1 MIETKNNFISAKNSL
16 TNKEYSVD
24 ENICEA
30 ILTLDKIAKKI
41 RYSREKKGSI
51 NFNKQEVSFKL
62 DKDNNPVDLKFKESK
77 DANRLIEEFILM
89 ANKKVAELFNE
100 IKKQKYIFRIHDLP
114 DKEKLKSLKTII
126 KSFGY
131 TLDLSSKKGI
141 SSSLNKLLREVKG
154 KQEQNLIES
163 LALRSMSKAE
173 YSTNNIGHYGLAF
186 DNYTHFT
193 SPIRRYPDVLVHR
206 LVQYILDKKYGKLD
220 KSLQKKAEY
229 CSKQEYNAV
238 KAERESIKFMQIK
251 FMQNEV
257 GNTFNGIISGV
268 SDWGLYVELDAN
280 KCEGMVHVKDIEDDK
295 YLYSME
301 EQMLIGRATNK
312 KFQLGDKITIKV
324 KKADLIKKHLDFTII

>member
-1 MIETKNNFISAKNSL
+1 M
-16 TNKEYSVD
+16 
-24 ENICEA
+24 
-30 ILTLDKIAKKI
+30 
-41 RYSREKKGSI
+41 
-51 NFNKQEVSFKL
+51 
-62 DKDNNPVDLKFKESK
+62 
-77 DANRLIEEFILM
+77 
-89 ANKKVAELFNE
+89 
-100 IKKQKYIFRIHDLP
+100 
-114 DKEKLKSLKTII
+114 
-126 KSFGY
+126 
-131 TLDLSSKKGI
+131 
-141 SSSLNKLLREVKG
+141 
-154 KQEQNLIES
+154 
-163 LALRSMSKAE
+163 
-173 YSTNNIGHYGLAF
+173 
-186 DNYTHFT
+186 
-193 SPIRRYPDVLVHR
+193 
-206 LVQYILDKKYGKLD
+206 QYILDKKYGKLD

-301 EQMLIGRATNK
+301 EQMLIGRATNQ